1 MEDLTIRKKFDRK
14 VLHLVYVGRIDLAKG
29 LKEIVRALESMAD
42 ISYYF
47 HIVGDGPDMPEF
59 TKILSALPEAN
70 YKLYGV
76 KTLDEIYK
84 ILAGCQVFIMPSY
97 YEGLPN
103 AMLEAMANCVVPIV
117 TPVGSIPEVVSE
129 ENGYLVS
136 VKSPLALQE
145 AIRNAYE
152 NKEGLYSKALAGR
165 RLMLE
170 DFSIDRYAS
179 KLNEL
184 YDGLIA
190 E

>member
-1 MEDLTIRKKFDRK
+1 
-14 VLHLVYVGRIDLAKG
+14 
-29 LKEIVRALESMAD
+29 
-42 ISYYF
+42 
-47 HIVGDGPDMPEF
+47 
-59 TKILSALPEAN
+59 
-70 YKLYGV
+70 
-76 KTLDEIYK
+76 
-84 ILAGCQVFIMPSY
+84 
-97 YEGLPN
+97 
-103 AMLEAMANCVVPIV
+103 MLEAMANCVVPIV

>member
-1 MEDLTIRKKFDRK
+1 MIKLTQRRKLSAFPIRLKLIEMEDLTIRKKFDRK

-84 ILAGCQVFIMPSY
+84 ILAGCQVFY
-97 YEGLPN
+97 N
-103 AMLEAMANCVVPIV
+103 AFILRRTTERYVR
-117 TPVGSIPEVVSE
+117 
-129 ENGYLVS
+129 GY
-136 VKSPLALQE
+136 
-145 AIRNAYE
+145 
-152 NKEGLYSKALAGR
+152 G
-165 RLMLE
+165 
-170 DFSIDRYAS
+170 
-179 KLNEL
+179 
-184 YDGLIA
+184 
-190 E
+190 